1 MRTICGTIMVAVL
14 AAHFARAEIL
24 RFPDAPFEMPQI
36 PVAKFADRDFS
47 IADFGAKEGVK
58 ATDAFAAAMAE
69 CEKAG
74 GGRVVVPKGKW
85 LTGAVHLRSN
95 CNLYLAEGATL
106 EFTDDPA
113 DYLPAVPSSW
123 EGLECLNYSPLVYA
137 FGCTNVALCG
147 KGVLRPRMAFWKKL
161 MNETATDIQG
171 ARAILYKWGSEDYPV
186 ERRDITKAHS
196 AVMRPQCVQFNR
208 CKNVLI
214 EDVTI
219 CESPFWTIHLLL
231 SEDVTVRN
239 VNVDAHGFNNDGID
253 IEMSRNVL
261 VDGGVFSAGD
271 DGFVFKAGRNR
282 DGWRIG
288 VPTENV
294 LVRNAHVKFAHS
306 LLCVGSEMSAGV
318 RNVRVENCRVDEC
331 WKLFYVKTNARRG
344 GFVDGITLKGVNA
357 GKVKDVLRVDTDV
370 LYQWKSMPTYEERI
384 TRIGNLV
391 AENLTVGETQRAVTL
406 NGDGRNPID
415 GVTLRNVKVG
425 RVTDKAIAIES
436 AKNVDMD
443 GLKVH
448 ERESTRKESKR

>member
-137 FGCTNVALCG
+137 FECTNVALCG

-196 AVMRPQCVQFNR
+196 AIMRPQCVQFNR
-208 CKNVLI
+208 CKNVLM
-214 EDVTI
+214 EGVTI
-219 CESPFWTIHLLL
+219 RESPFWTIHLLL
-231 SEDVTVRN
+231 SEDVIVRN
-239 VNVDAHGFNNDGID
+239 VTVDAHGSNNDGID

-261 VDGGVFSAGD
+261 VDGGVFAAGD

-357 GKVKDVLRVDTDV
+357 GKVKDILRVDTDV

-391 AENLTVGETQRAVTL
+391 AENLSVGETQRAVTL

-415 GVTLRNVKVG
+415 GVTLRNVQVG

-443 GLKVH
+443 GLKISDAGS
-448 ERESTRKESKR
+448 ERL